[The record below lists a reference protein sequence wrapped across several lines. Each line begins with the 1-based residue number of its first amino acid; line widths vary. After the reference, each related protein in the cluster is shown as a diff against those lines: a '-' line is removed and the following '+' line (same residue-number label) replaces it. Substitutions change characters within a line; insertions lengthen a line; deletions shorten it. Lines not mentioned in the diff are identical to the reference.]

1 MKPVEL
7 AIVGGGAA
15 GMFAA
20 AVAAER
26 GVRCV
31 LIERKARLGSKV
43 LMTANGR
50 CNFTKDISSDQF
62 LKDVGGCAPFVRRAV
77 EECPPRKIIAGF
89 KSLNVP
95 LRRMA
100 DGRMFPADGKAATIV
115 HAFGDL
121 LRDSEVP
128 ILTNCAVREIIVLS
142 NNRIIES
149 MNQRVDEC
157 EKARFLVRTGNFDIA
172 AENVLLAT
180 GGVSY
185 PKTGSVGDGQNF
197 AKSLGHT
204 VVPYRPGLIGL
215 ETSDPKITR
224 LAGRRFEDGRVKVFA
239 SSLVPHSLTRSE
251 AQLHSLAGSEAQ
263 LHSLVG
269 SEAQLHSLTRSEAQL
284 HSLAGSEAQL
294 HSLAGSEAHLHSLV
308 GSEAPGKLLFDYRG
322 EVDCES
328 FGLSGAA
335 IYNAQRFIEHYARQN
350 STSASSLHLTLEV
363 WFERN
368 RLQYKN
374 LKPRPVKEAI
384 VTIGGVDTREI
395 DPATMESKIVPGLY
409 FAGEV
414 MDIDGPTGG
423 YNLTL
428 AFATARKA
436 VLAVSC

>member
-1 MKPVEL
+1 MKPVKL
-7 AIVGGGAA
+7 AVIGGGAA

-26 GVRCV
+26 GIKCV

-50 CNFTKDISSDQF
+50 CNFTKDISSGQF
-62 LKDVGGCAPFVRRAV
+62 LKDVGSCAPFVRRAI
-77 EECPPRKIIAGF
+77 EECPPRKIISGF

-128 ILTNCAVREIIVLS
+128 ILTNCAVKGV
-142 NNRIIES
+142 
-149 MNQRVDEC
+149 
-157 EKARFLVRTGNFDIA
+157 EKLKSRAEAEDGRFVVRTLNFDIA

-197 AKSLGHT
+197 AKALGHR
-204 VVPYRPGLIGL
+204 VVPYRPGLIGM
-215 ETSDPKITR
+215 ETSDPKVTR
-224 LAGRRFEDGRVKVFA
+224 LAGRRFEDGRAKVIDEKGA
-239 SSLVPHSLTRSE
+239 T
-251 AQLHSLAGSEAQ
+251 
-263 LHSLVG
+263 
-269 SEAQLHSLTRSEAQL
+269 
-284 HSLAGSEAQL
+284 
-294 HSLAGSEAHLHSLV
+294 
-308 GSEAPGKLLFDYRG
+308 LFDYRG
-322 EVDCES
+322 EVDCEN

-335 IYNAQRFIEHYARQN
+335 VYNAQRFIEHYARQS
-350 STSASSLHLTLEV
+350 STSTSSLHLTLEV
-363 WFERN
+363 WFDRN
-368 RLQYKN
+368 RLQYRN

-384 VTIGGVDTREI
+384 VTIGGVDTKEI
-395 DPATMESKIVPGLY
+395 DSATMESKLVPGLY

-436 VLAVSC
+436 VLSVGSR

>member
-1 MKPVEL
+1 MALKHTPVKL

-26 GVRCV
+26 GVPAI

-50 CNFTKDISSDQF
+50 CNFTKDIGVDTF
-62 LKDVGGCAPFVRRAV
+62 LADVGACGSFVAEAIRD
-77 EECPPRKIIAGF
+77 CPPRKIIAGF

-95 LRRMA
+95 LRRMP
-100 DGRMFPADGKAATIV
+100 DGRMFPADGKATTIV

-121 LRDSEVP
+121 LRDNETP
-128 ILTNCAVREIIVLS
+128 ILTNCPVTGIQPQKNGFIVAT
-142 NNRIIES
+142 
-149 MNQRVDEC
+149 
-157 EKARFLVRTGNFDIA
+157 KNFTLW

-185 PKTGSVGDGQNF
+185 PKLGSVGDGQNF
-197 AKSLGHT
+197 AHQLGHT
-204 VVPYRPGLIGL
+204 LVPYQPGLIGM
-215 ETSDPKITR
+215 ETTDRRVTS
-224 LAGRRFEDGRVKVFA
+224 LAGRRFEDGRAKVIG
-239 SSLVPHSLTRSE
+239 PDGQT
-251 AQLHSLAGSEAQ
+251 
-263 LHSLVG
+263 
-269 SEAQLHSLTRSEAQL
+269 
-284 HSLAGSEAQL
+284 
-294 HSLAGSEAHLHSLV
+294 
-308 GSEAPGKLLFDYRG
+308 LFDYRG

-335 IYNAQRFIEHYARQN
+335 VYNAQRFLAHYQRTLEQSN
-350 STSASSLHLTLEV
+350 NRTILEV
-363 WFERN
+363 WFDRN
-368 RLQYKN
+368 RLQFKN

-384 VTIGGVDTREI
+384 VTIGGVDTTEI
-395 DPATMESKIVPGLY
+395 DPHTMESKLVPHLY

-428 AFATARKA
+428 AFATAKKA
-436 VLAVSC
+436 VSSIR

>member
-1 MKPVEL
+1 MALKHRPVKL

-26 GVRCV
+26 RIPCV

-50 CNFTKDISSDQF
+50 CNFTKDLSPDQF
-62 LKDVGGCAPFVRRAV
+62 LADVGEARDFVSAAIRA
-77 EECPPRKIIAGF
+77 CPPRKIISGF

-100 DGRMFPADGKAATIV
+100 DGRMFPADGKAAPIV

-128 ILTNCAVREIIVLS
+128 ILKNCAVTGIQPQKNGFIVAT
-142 NNRIIES
+142 
-149 MNQRVDEC
+149 
-157 EKARFLVRTGNFDIA
+157 KNFTLW

-197 AKSLGHT
+197 ARALGHRL
-204 VVPYRPGLIGL
+204 VPYQPGLIGM
-215 ETSDPKITR
+215 ETNDRKVTS
-224 LAGRRFEDGRVKVFA
+224 LAGQRFEDGRVKVIA
-239 SSLVPHSLTRSE
+239 T
-251 AQLHSLAGSEAQ
+251 
-263 LHSLVG
+263 
-269 SEAQLHSLTRSEAQL
+269 
-284 HSLAGSEAQL
+284 
-294 HSLAGSEAHLHSLV
+294 
-308 GSEAPGKLLFDYRG
+308 APGGSGCPSPNARSGTDRDPCAKVLFDYKG

-335 IYNAQRFIEHYARQN
+335 VYNAQRFIAHWAREDRRRKTQDVEV
-350 STSASSLHLTLEV
+350 EV
-363 WFERN
+363 WFGHN
-368 RLQYKN
+368 RLSFRG
-374 LKPRPVKEAI
+374 LRPRPVKEAI
-384 VTIGGVDTREI
+384 VTIGGVATDEI
-395 DPATMESKIVPGLY
+395 DPKTMESRLVPHLY

-423 YNLTL
+423 YNLTM
-428 AFATARKA
+428 AFATAR
-436 VLAVSC
+436 LAVASLMLKV

>member
-1 MKPVEL
+1 MALKHSPVKL

-26 GVRCV
+26 RIPCV

-50 CNFTKDISSDQF
+50 CNFTKDISADQF
-62 LKDVGGCAPFVRRAV
+62 LADVGEAKDFMSAAIR
-77 EECPPRKIIAGF
+77 ECPPRKIISGF

-128 ILTNCAVREIIVLS
+128 ILTNCAVTGVERLRSKVE
-142 NNRIIES
+142 
-149 MNQRVDEC
+149 VDNGGFILHT
-157 EKARFLVRTGNFDIA
+157 KNFDLV

-197 AKSLGHT
+197 AKALGHRI
-204 VVPYRPGLIGL
+204 VPYQPGLIGM
-215 ETSDPKITR
+215 ETNDRRITS
-224 LAGRRFEDGRVKVFA
+224 LAGRRFEDGRAKVIGPDGATF
-239 SSLVPHSLTRSE
+239 
-251 AQLHSLAGSEAQ
+251 
-263 LHSLVG
+263 
-269 SEAQLHSLTRSEAQL
+269 
-284 HSLAGSEAQL
+284 
-294 HSLAGSEAHLHSLV
+294 
-308 GSEAPGKLLFDYRG
+308 FDYKG

-335 IYNAQRFIEHYARQN
+335 VYNAQRFIAHRKLRDF
-350 STSASSLHLTLEV
+350 TIEV
-363 WFERN
+363 WFEHN
-368 RLQYKN
+368 RLRFKN
-374 LKPRPVKEAI
+374 LRPRPVKEAI
-384 VTIGGVDTREI
+384 VTIGGVATDEI
-395 DPATMESKIVPGLY
+395 DPRTMESKLVPHLY

-423 YNLTL
+423 YNLTM
-428 AFATARKA
+428 AFATARMAVESLKFKVQSSKFKA
-436 VLAVSC
+436 

>member
-1 MKPVEL
+1 MALKHSPVKL

-26 GVRCV
+26 RLPCV

-50 CNFTKDISSDQF
+50 CNFTKDISADQF
-62 LKDVGGCAPFVRRAV
+62 LADVGEAKDFVSAAIR
-77 EECPPRKIIAGF
+77 ECPPRKIIAGF

-100 DGRMFPADGKAATIV
+100 DGRMFPADGKATTIV

-128 ILTNCAVREIIVLS
+128 ILTNCAVTGIQPQKNGFIVAT
-142 NNRIIES
+142 
-149 MNQRVDEC
+149 
-157 EKARFLVRTGNFDIA
+157 KNFTLW

-197 AKSLGHT
+197 AKQLGHRI
-204 VVPYRPGLIGL
+204 VPYRPGLIGM
-215 ETSDPKITR
+215 ETSDRRITS
-224 LAGRRFEDGRVKVFA
+224 LAGRRFEDGRAKVIGPDGA
-239 SSLVPHSLTRSE
+239 T
-251 AQLHSLAGSEAQ
+251 
-263 LHSLVG
+263 
-269 SEAQLHSLTRSEAQL
+269 
-284 HSLAGSEAQL
+284 
-294 HSLAGSEAHLHSLV
+294 
-308 GSEAPGKLLFDYRG
+308 LFDYRG

-335 IYNAQRFIEHYARQN
+335 VYNAQRFIEHRKLRDF
-350 STSASSLHLTLEV
+350 TIEV
-363 WFERN
+363 WIEHN
-368 RLQYKN
+368 RLQFKG
-374 LKPRPVKEAI
+374 LRSRPVKEAI
-384 VTIGGVDTREI
+384 VTIGGVATDEI
-395 DPATMESKIVPGLY
+395 DPKTMESRIVPHLY

-423 YNLTL
+423 YNLTM
-428 AFATARKA
+428 AFATAR
-436 VLAVSC
+436 LAVASLKVKA

>member
-1 MKPVEL
+1 MALKHTPVKL

-26 GVRCV
+26 RLSRV

-50 CNFTKDISSDQF
+50 CNFTKDISADEFVS
-62 LKDVGGCAPFVRRAV
+62 DVGACGAFVADAIR
-77 EECPPRKIIAGF
+77 ECPPRRIVAGF
-89 KSLNVP
+89 KSLHVP

-121 LRDSEVP
+121 LRDSETP
-128 ILTNCAVREIIVLS
+128 ILTNCPVTGIQPQKNGFIVAT
-142 NNRIIES
+142 R
-149 MNQRVDEC
+149 
-157 EKARFLVRTGNFDIA
+157 NFTLW

-185 PKTGSVGDGQNF
+185 PKLGSVGDGQDF
-197 AKSLGHT
+197 ARALGHRI
-204 VVPYRPGLIGL
+204 VPYRPGLIGL
-215 ETSDPKITR
+215 ETDDRRVTS
-224 LAGRRFEDGRVKVFA
+224 LAGRRFEDGRAKV
-239 SSLVPHSLTRSE
+239 
-251 AQLHSLAGSEAQ
+251 LAPDGT
-263 LHSLVG
+263 V
-269 SEAQLHSLTRSEAQL
+269 
-284 HSLAGSEAQL
+284 
-294 HSLAGSEAHLHSLV
+294 
-308 GSEAPGKLLFDYRG
+308 LFDYRG

-335 IYNAQRFIEHYARQN
+335 VYNAQRFIEHFVRANPDARP
-350 STSASSLHLTLEV
+350 ASRPALTLEV
-363 WFERN
+363 WFAHE
-368 RLQYKN
+368 RLQFKG
-374 LKPRPVKEAI
+374 LKPRPLKEAI
-384 VTIGGVDTREI
+384 VTIGGVDTSEI
-395 DPATMESKIVPGLY
+395 DPRTMESRIVPHLY

-414 MDIDGPTGG
+414 MDVDGPTGG

-436 VLAVSC
+436 VTAIR